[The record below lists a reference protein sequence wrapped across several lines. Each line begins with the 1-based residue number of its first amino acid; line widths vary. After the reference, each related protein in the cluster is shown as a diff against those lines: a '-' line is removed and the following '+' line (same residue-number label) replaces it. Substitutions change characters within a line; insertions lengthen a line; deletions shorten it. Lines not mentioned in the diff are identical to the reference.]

1 VTVMQFL
8 LYLYH
13 NHAADFAPLCMSSE
27 FLSALAATLFP
38 YKLMSE
44 SNSEIVSPLDDFQVC
59 RCGCVCVCVCVCD
72 VFQMKS
78 FAIMLLVETSVR
90 T

>member
-1 VTVMQFL
+1 LSVQKCESAAWIKDYPVTVMQFL

-38 YKLMSE
+38 YKPASE
-44 SNSEIVSPLDDFQVC
+44 SNSEIVSPLDDFQVSC
-59 RCGCVCVCVCVCD
+59 CGCV
-72 VFQMKS
+72 
-78 FAIMLLVETSVR
+78 
-90 T
+90 

>member
-1 VTVMQFL
+1 MQFL

-38 YKLMSE
+38 YKLASE
-44 SNSEIVSPLDDFQVC
+44 SNSEIMTPFDEFQVSC
-59 RCGCVCVCVCVCD
+59 CGIAVCLIWYILLD
-72 VFQMKS
+72 
-78 FAIMLLVETSVR
+78 LLVIIY
-90 T
+90 

>member
-1 VTVMQFL
+1 MTVMQFL

-38 YKLMSE
+38 YKLVSE

-59 RCGCVCVCVCVCD
+59 CCGCVCVCVMC
-72 VFQMKS
+72 F
-78 FAIMLLVETSVR
+78 R
-90 T
+90 